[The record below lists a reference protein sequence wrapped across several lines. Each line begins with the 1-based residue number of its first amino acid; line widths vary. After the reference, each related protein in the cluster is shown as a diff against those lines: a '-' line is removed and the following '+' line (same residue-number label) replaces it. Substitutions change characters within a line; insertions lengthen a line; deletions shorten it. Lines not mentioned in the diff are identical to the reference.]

1 MTGAQIFTKL
11 LNLDLN
17 YHDFD
22 WLENQGLSEF
32 ELLISVV
39 LTQNT
44 NWKNV
49 LKALENLKKENI
61 ASLEQINT
69 LSNLELA
76 TLIKPSGFYNTKT
89 TRLNG
94 LVEGSIR
101 TYETLEHYKPNAS
114 NVWVLICKGESF
126 ERV

>member
-69 LSNLELA
+69 LSN
-76 TLIKPSGFYNTKT
+76 
-89 TRLNG
+89 
-94 LVEGSIR
+94 
-101 TYETLEHYKPNAS
+101 
-114 NVWVLICKGESF
+114 
-126 ERV
+126 

>member
-61 ASLEQINT
+61 ASL
-69 LSNLELA
+69 
-76 TLIKPSGFYNTKT
+76 
-89 TRLNG
+89 
-94 LVEGSIR
+94 
-101 TYETLEHYKPNAS
+101 
-114 NVWVLICKGESF
+114 
-126 ERV
+126 

>member
-69 LSNLELA
+69 LSNLEL
-76 TLIKPSGFYNTKT
+76 
-89 TRLNG
+89 
-94 LVEGSIR
+94 
-101 TYETLEHYKPNAS
+101 
-114 NVWVLICKGESF
+114 
-126 ERV
+126 

>member
-1 MTGAQIFTKL
+1 MTGARIFTKL

-32 ELLISVV
+32 ELLISVI

-49 LKALENLKKENI
+49 LKALENLKKKI
-61 ASLEQINT
+61 LQA
-69 LSNLELA
+69 
-76 TLIKPSGFYNTKT
+76 
-89 TRLNG
+89 
-94 LVEGSIR
+94 
-101 TYETLEHYKPNAS
+101 
-114 NVWVLICKGESF
+114 
-126 ERV
+126 

>member
-1 MTGAQIFTKL
+1 MTGVQIFTKL

-17 YHDFD
+17 YYDFD

-32 ELLISVV
+32 ELLISVI

-61 ASLEQINT
+61 TSLEQILKEWLPKHN
-69 LSNLELA
+69 
-76 TLIKPSGFYNTKT
+76 Y
-89 TRLNG
+89 
-94 LVEGSIR
+94 
-101 TYETLEHYKPNAS
+101 
-114 NVWVLICKGESF
+114 
-126 ERV
+126 

>member
-22 WLENQGLSEF
+22 WLENQELSEF
-32 ELLISVV
+32 ELLISVI

-61 ASLEQINT
+61 TSLEQINT
-69 LSNLELA
+69 LSNL
-76 TLIKPSGFYNTKT
+76 
-89 TRLNG
+89 
-94 LVEGSIR
+94 
-101 TYETLEHYKPNAS
+101 
-114 NVWVLICKGESF
+114 
-126 ERV
+126 

>member
-1 MTGAQIFTKL
+1 MTGARIFTKL

-32 ELLISVV
+32 ELLISVI

-49 LKALENLKKENI
+49 LKALENLKKKI
-61 ASLEQINT
+61 L
-69 LSNLELA
+69 
-76 TLIKPSGFYNTKT
+76 
-89 TRLNG
+89 
-94 LVEGSIR
+94 
-101 TYETLEHYKPNAS
+101 
-114 NVWVLICKGESF
+114 
-126 ERV
+126 

>member
-49 LKALENLKKENI
+49 LKALENL
-61 ASLEQINT
+61 
-69 LSNLELA
+69 
-76 TLIKPSGFYNTKT
+76 
-89 TRLNG
+89 
-94 LVEGSIR
+94 
-101 TYETLEHYKPNAS
+101 
-114 NVWVLICKGESF
+114 
-126 ERV
+126 

>member
-1 MTGAQIFTKL
+1 MTGAQIFTKF

-32 ELLISVV
+32 ELLISVI

-49 LKALENLKKENI
+49 LKALENLKRKI
-61 ASLEQINT
+61 LQ
-69 LSNLELA
+69 
-76 TLIKPSGFYNTKT
+76 
-89 TRLNG
+89 
-94 LVEGSIR
+94 V
-101 TYETLEHYKPNAS
+101 
-114 NVWVLICKGESF
+114 
-126 ERV
+126 

>member
-61 ASLEQINT
+61 A
-69 LSNLELA
+69 
-76 TLIKPSGFYNTKT
+76 
-89 TRLNG
+89 
-94 LVEGSIR
+94 
-101 TYETLEHYKPNAS
+101 
-114 NVWVLICKGESF
+114 
-126 ERV
+126 

>member
-76 TLIKPSGFYNTKT
+76 TLIKPSGFYNTK
-89 TRLNG
+89 LS
-94 LVEGSIR
+94 V
-101 TYETLEHYKPNAS
+101 
-114 NVWVLICKGESF
+114 
-126 ERV
+126 

>member
-1 MTGAQIFTKL
+1 MTGARIFTKL

-32 ELLISVV
+32 ELLISVI

-61 ASLEQINT
+61 VSLE
-69 LSNLELA
+69 
-76 TLIKPSGFYNTKT
+76 
-89 TRLNG
+89 
-94 LVEGSIR
+94 
-101 TYETLEHYKPNAS
+101 
-114 NVWVLICKGESF
+114 
-126 ERV
+126 

>member
-69 LSNLELA
+69 LSNL
-76 TLIKPSGFYNTKT
+76 
-89 TRLNG
+89 
-94 LVEGSIR
+94 
-101 TYETLEHYKPNAS
+101 
-114 NVWVLICKGESF
+114 
-126 ERV
+126 

>member
-32 ELLISVV
+32 ELLISVI

-49 LKALENLKKENI
+49 LKALDNLKKENI

-76 TLIKPSGFYNTKT
+76 TLIKPSGFYN
-89 TRLNG
+89 
-94 LVEGSIR
+94 
-101 TYETLEHYKPNAS
+101 
-114 NVWVLICKGESF
+114 
-126 ERV
+126 

>member
-61 ASLEQINT
+61 
-69 LSNLELA
+69 
-76 TLIKPSGFYNTKT
+76 
-89 TRLNG
+89 
-94 LVEGSIR
+94 
-101 TYETLEHYKPNAS
+101 
-114 NVWVLICKGESF
+114 
-126 ERV
+126 

>member
-1 MTGAQIFTKL
+1 MTGAQVFTKL

-49 LKALENLKKENI
+49 LKALEKFKKRKYCK
-61 ASLEQINT
+61 L
-69 LSNLELA
+69 
-76 TLIKPSGFYNTKT
+76 
-89 TRLNG
+89 
-94 LVEGSIR
+94 R
-101 TYETLEHYKPNAS
+101 TNQYFIQFRTCNF
-114 NVWVLICKGESF
+114 N
-126 ERV
+126 

>member
-61 ASLEQINT
+61 ASLEQIN
-69 LSNLELA
+69 
-76 TLIKPSGFYNTKT
+76 
-89 TRLNG
+89 
-94 LVEGSIR
+94 
-101 TYETLEHYKPNAS
+101 
-114 NVWVLICKGESF
+114 
-126 ERV
+126 

>member
-1 MTGAQIFTKL
+1 MTGVQIFTKL

-17 YHDFD
+17 YYDFD

-32 ELLISVV
+32 ELLISVI

-61 ASLEQINT
+61 TSLEQINT

-76 TLIKPSGFYNTKT
+76 TLIKP
-89 TRLNG
+89 
-94 LVEGSIR
+94 
-101 TYETLEHYKPNAS
+101 
-114 NVWVLICKGESF
+114 
-126 ERV
+126 

>member
-76 TLIKPSGFYNTKT
+76 TLI
-89 TRLNG
+89 
-94 LVEGSIR
+94 
-101 TYETLEHYKPNAS
+101 
-114 NVWVLICKGESF
+114 
-126 ERV
+126 

>member
-76 TLIKPSGFYNTKT
+76 
-89 TRLNG
+89 
-94 LVEGSIR
+94 
-101 TYETLEHYKPNAS
+101 
-114 NVWVLICKGESF
+114 
-126 ERV
+126 

>member
-49 LKALENLKKENI
+49 LKALENLKKEN
-61 ASLEQINT
+61 
-69 LSNLELA
+69 
-76 TLIKPSGFYNTKT
+76 
-89 TRLNG
+89 
-94 LVEGSIR
+94 
-101 TYETLEHYKPNAS
+101 
-114 NVWVLICKGESF
+114 
-126 ERV
+126 

>member
-49 LKALENLKKENI
+49 LKALENLKRKYCK
-61 ASLEQINT
+61 L
-69 LSNLELA
+69 
-76 TLIKPSGFYNTKT
+76 
-89 TRLNG
+89 
-94 LVEGSIR
+94 R
-101 TYETLEHYKPNAS
+101 TNQYFIQFRTCNFNQA
-114 NVWVLICKGESF
+114 
-126 ERV
+126 

>member
-11 LNLDLN
+11 LMDLN

-49 LKALENLKKENI
+49 LKALENLKKKI
-61 ASLEQINT
+61 LQA
-69 LSNLELA
+69 
-76 TLIKPSGFYNTKT
+76 
-89 TRLNG
+89 
-94 LVEGSIR
+94 
-101 TYETLEHYKPNAS
+101 
-114 NVWVLICKGESF
+114 
-126 ERV
+126 

>member
-49 LKALENLKKENI
+49 LKALENLKKKI
-61 ASLEQINT
+61 LQA
-69 LSNLELA
+69 
-76 TLIKPSGFYNTKT
+76 
-89 TRLNG
+89 
-94 LVEGSIR
+94 
-101 TYETLEHYKPNAS
+101 
-114 NVWVLICKGESF
+114 
-126 ERV
+126 

>member
-69 LSNLELA
+69 
-76 TLIKPSGFYNTKT
+76 
-89 TRLNG
+89 
-94 LVEGSIR
+94 
-101 TYETLEHYKPNAS
+101 
-114 NVWVLICKGESF
+114 
-126 ERV
+126 